1 MALTYDQIERFLQ
14 DSEEEIRRLDAIY
27 ENCVQ
32 SLKDQGILLQDAD
45 NSPQL
50 EELKA
55 QAIAAA
61 KEEGHRRVMDL
72 ESQLGFTTTRSA
84 VATRRRGLRVW

>member
-32 SLKDQGILLQDAD
+32 TLKDQGILLQDAE

-55 QAIAAA
+55 QAIAKAQD
-61 KEEGHRRVMDL
+61 EGRRRVMDL
-72 ESQLGFTTTRSA
+72 ESQLGFTTTRSTA
-84 VATRRRGLRVW
+84 ATCRRGLRVW